1 MRDNCGEEI
10 EMSQAKVLVVY
21 FSRTGTTRLLAQAMA
36 KMLAADLEEICDFSN
51 RKGVG
56 GYLRSLADIIMK
68 RPVEIVPAG
77 RDVTAYD
84 LIVIGT
90 PVWAGSVSAP
100 VRSYLVENR
109 ARLPQ
114 VAFFCSF
121 GGRGADKAMR
131 QMRELVG
138 RLAVAECKVTAAEA
152 HKDANAALAVFA
164 HVLKGHI
171 ARSRTL
177 ELM

>member
-100 VRSYLVENR
+100 VR
-109 ARLPQ
+109 
-114 VAFFCSF
+114 
-121 GGRGADKAMR
+121 
-131 QMRELVG
+131 
-138 RLAVAECKVTAAEA
+138 
-152 HKDANAALAVFA
+152 
-164 HVLKGHI
+164 
-171 ARSRTL
+171 
-177 ELM
+177 

>member
-1 MRDNCGEEI
+1 
-10 EMSQAKVLVVY
+10 MSEAEVLVVY
-21 FSRTGTTRLLAQAMA
+21 YSRTGTTRLFALAIA
-36 KMLAADLEEICDFSN
+36 KMLSADLEAICDCGN
-51 RKGVG
+51 RKGVA
-56 GYLRSLADIIMK
+56 GYLRSLADTIRK

-77 RDVTAYD
+77 RDVTAYN
-84 LIVIGT
+84 LVVIGT
-90 PVWAGSVSAP
+90 PVWASSVSAP

-109 ARLPQ
+109 ARLLQ

-138 RLAVAECKVTAAEA
+138 RPAIAECKVTAAEA
-152 HKDANAALAVFA
+152 HRDANAALAVFA

-171 ARSRTL
+171 ARFKAL
-177 ELM
+177 AWMC